1 MPDTAHT
8 TGFDQDA
15 FYDSVLREKYC
26 KHDER
31 SREEI
36 IRRVARGLAAV
47 ERAQA
52 EAADDARRK
61 LAAEGLG
68 AAEATLAIATAA
80 RKAEREEDDE
90 EEDEEEE

>member
-15 FYDSVLREKYC
+15 FYDSVLQEKYC

-31 SREEI
+31 TREEI
-36 IRRVARGLAAV
+36 FRRVARGLAAI

-52 EAADDARRK
+52 EAAGAGAFEMAK
-61 LAAEGLG
+61 LAWAQ
-68 AAEATLAIATAA
+68 I
-80 RKAEREEDDE
+80 DSSVVVD
-90 EEDEEEE
+90 